1 MFLACITVV
10 RAQDQSRKFTVTG
23 IVMDD
28 AGQPIA
34 GASVMVKGSRTAVT
48 AGVAGEFS
56 ILVAENDILVISYI
70 GFQDKEVAV
79 SRARKM
85 GAIAMVKSDKSMNDV
100 VVIGYGTQRRADIT
114 AAVASRAI
122 ISTREAL

>member
-1 MFLACITVV
+1 
-10 RAQDQSRKFTVTG
+10 
-23 IVMDD
+23 
-28 AGQPIA
+28 
-34 GASVMVKGSRTAVT
+34 
-48 AGVAGEFS
+48 
-56 ILVAENDILVISYI
+56 
-70 GFQDKEVAV
+70 
-79 SRARKM
+79 M

>member
-1 MFLACITVV
+1 MFLVCMTGV
-10 RAQDQSRKFTVTG
+10 RAQDQPRKFTVTG

-48 AGVAGEFS
+48 AGADGGFS
-56 ILVAENDILVISYI
+56 ILAGENDLLVISYI